1 MPSCQWQRPSH
12 HAMTRALLGLLLA
25 PLLIF
30 GGCENEQRIPYIPP
44 TLHNW
49 PSPYKG
55 LAGLRVEAFVTGWL
69 RVRPGLVYRGG
80 SLTRER
86 LLPVLAFAIH
96 HPREG
101 VILFGTGLNHRI
113 GEHANDYLGGLPG
126 LLMQPQAYAHQ
137 DLPSQ
142 LAASGIEPSAIH
154 WIILTDLQF
163 DSAGELRAFPH
174 ARVVVTR
181 DEHDYARNG
190 PGGYLSREYADVE
203 SWKLIDFSA
212 GTPLGTFESSFDLFG
227 DGSCVLLDTDGYAPG
242 SMALLVRLPSAPLL
256 LAGDLALVSE
266 SIRYTA
272 RPASLYDAN
281 RWWDNIWRLKR
292 FHDLDP
298 HLQIVPAHDVA
309 PLWLAPIP
317 ELVLHDYSPPED

>member
-1 MPSCQWQRPSH
+1 
-12 HAMTRALLGLLLA
+12 MTRALLGLLLA
-25 PLLIF
+25 PLLLL
-30 GGCENEQRIPYIPP
+30 GGCENEQRIPYIAP

-49 PSPYKG
+49 PKPYRG
-55 LAGLRVEAFVTGWL
+55 VNGLRIEAFVTGWL

-80 SLTRER
+80 SLTQER

-101 VILFGTGLNHRI
+101 VILFGTGLNQHSA
-113 GEHANDYLGGLPG
+113 EHASDYLGGLPG
-126 LLMQPQAYAHQ
+126 LLTQPQAYAHQ

-142 LAASGIEPSAIH
+142 LAASGIEPRAIR
-154 WIILTDLQF
+154 WIVLSDLQF
-163 DSAGELRAFPH
+163 DSTGELRAFPH

-181 DEHDYARNG
+181 DEHDYARRA
-190 PGGYLSREYADVE
+190 PSGYLPREYADAE

-212 GTPLGTFESSFDLFG
+212 GTPLGTFESSVDLFG
-227 DGSCVLLDTDGYAPG
+227 DGSCVLLDTAGYTPG

-272 RPASLYDAN
+272 RPAALYDASQ
-281 RWWDNIWRLKR
+281 WWDRIWRLKR
-292 FHDLDP
+292 FQDLDP
-298 HLQIVPAHDVA
+298 RLQVVPAHDVG
-309 PLWLAPIP
+309 PLWSAPIP
-317 ELVLHDYSPPED
+317 ELVLHDYTPADE